1 MSLERVIETARREL
15 GEKEVPAGS
24 NQTKY
29 GRAFG
34 WDGVPWCVI
43 FLWWCF
49 REAGEK
55 DAFYGGGKTSSCSAL
70 YHWYRERGQTAGPE
84 EIRPG
89 DILLLNVSGTRET
102 QHCGLVTQVLNG
114 TEGWYRTIEGNT
126 SAGAEGDQ
134 TGGGCVAQKARHK
147 ENVVGVCRPAY
158 GKDEQTDYSGHW
170 AEKSIRWAL
179 EKGLMRGYGNGT
191 WKPDQPLTRAELA
204 VVLQRLEGEE

>member
-1 MSLERVIETARREL
+1 MSLESVIEAARGQL
-15 GEKEVPAGS
+15 GQAESPAGS

-55 DAFYGGGKTSSCSAL
+55 DAFFGGGKTSSCSTL
-70 YHWYRERGQTAGPE
+70 FRWYKERGLTAAPE

-89 DILLLNVSGTRET
+89 DIVLLNFSGTRDT
-102 QHCGLVTQVLNG
+102 QHCGLVTQVVNG
-114 TEGWYRTIEGNT
+114 EEGWYRTVEGNT
-126 SAGAEGDQ
+126 SAGPEGNQ
-134 TGGGCVAQKARHK
+134 SSGGCVAQKVRHRR
-147 ENVVGVCRPAY
+147 NIVGVCRPVY
-158 GKDEQTDYSGHW
+158 REEDKPDYSGHW

-179 EKGLMRGYGNGT
+179 DKGLMQGY
-191 WKPDQPLTRAELA
+191 PDGSWRPDEPLTRAELA
-204 VVLQRLEGEE
+204 VILQRLEGEE

>member
-1 MSLERVIETARREL
+1 MSLERVIETAKGEL
-15 GEKEVPAGS
+15 GQGESPAGS

-70 YHWYRERGQTAGPE
+70 YGWYRERGQTAGPE

-89 DILLLNVSGTRET
+89 DILLLNFSGTREA
-102 QHCGLVTQVLNG
+102 QHCGLVTRVVNG
-114 TEGWYRTIEGNT
+114 AEGWYRTIEGNT
-126 SAGAEGDQ
+126 SAGSEDSQ
-134 TGGGCVAQKARHK
+134 TGGGCVAQKARHRR
-147 ENVVGVCRPAY
+147 NVVGVCRPVY
-158 GKDEQTDYSGHW
+158 GADRQTDFGGHW

-179 EKGLMRGYGNGT
+179 DKGLMRGYGDGS
-191 WKPDQPLTRAELA
+191 WRPDQPLTRAELA
-204 VVLQRLEGEE
+204 VILQRLEGEE

>member
-55 DAFYGGGKTSSCSAL
+55 DAF
-70 YHWYRERGQTAGPE
+70 PE
-84 EIRPG
+84 IDR
-89 DILLLNVSGTRET
+89 
-102 QHCGLVTQVLNG
+102 Q
-114 TEGWYRTIEGNT
+114 
-126 SAGAEGDQ
+126 
-134 TGGGCVAQKARHK
+134 
-147 ENVVGVCRPAY
+147 
-158 GKDEQTDYSGHW
+158 
-170 AEKSIRWAL
+170 
-179 EKGLMRGYGNGT
+179 
-191 WKPDQPLTRAELA
+191 RA
-204 VVLQRLEGEE
+204 V

>member
-70 YHWYRERGQTAGPE
+70 YRWYRERGQTAGPE

-89 DILLLNVSGTRET
+89 DILLLNFSGTRET

-170 AEKSIRWAL
+170 AEKSIR
-179 EKGLMRGYGNGT
+179 
-191 WKPDQPLTRAELA
+191 
-204 VVLQRLEGEE
+204 